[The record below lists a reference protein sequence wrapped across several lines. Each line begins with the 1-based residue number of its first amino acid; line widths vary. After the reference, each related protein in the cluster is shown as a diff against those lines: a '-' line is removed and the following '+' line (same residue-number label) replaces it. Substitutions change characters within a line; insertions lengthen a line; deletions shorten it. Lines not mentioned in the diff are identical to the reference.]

1 MRPTEVEEYR
11 QRARTNGVRPL
22 TLVSLALLATGP
34 VHQPPAPV
42 VTGIEYQLVFNRT
55 TAAARSLGV
64 SMRFQA
70 SAAGPVELSLP
81 AWTPGAYEISNYAR
95 RVSSLTA
102 VQGAAALRWD
112 KTDFDT
118 WRVHV
123 SAPGPVTVAFI
134 FSADTLDNA
143 MAWSRADFA
152 FVNGTNV
159 LLYPEGAGLDFPAT
173 LSVETEAGW
182 DVATGL
188 TSTGPRR
195 YTEANFHDLVDMPL
209 FIGRFDVDSALIG
222 GVMNRIASYPAGAL
236 AGAARV
242 LLWKQL
248 STMVPAMAKVF
259 GETPWPNYTTLLV
272 FDSAF
277 GGGSALEHQNSH
289 LGIYSPDFIGT
300 PVLASITAHEIF
312 HGWNVK
318 RLRPS
323 EMVPYRYDRP
333 QPSPLLWVREGI
345 TDYYAD
351 LALVRGGVI
360 DSALFLNVT
369 QGKID
374 EVTATPPVALEDA
387 SLSTWIQPTD
397 GTGTIYYAKGSLA
410 GLLLDIMIR
419 DASDNRASLD
429 EVMRTLYRAT
439 VPAGRGFTTDEWW
452 AAVNALAGRD
462 LASAF
467 APRYIDGRES
477 FPWARVAPLAGIRYI
492 ADSVSEP
499 RLGVGTTTVEGREIV
514 TNVTPG
520 GPAAL
525 AGVLPG
531 DELIRI
537 GDLKFDPNFGPA
549 FRARYR
555 ARSGS
560 TVPLIVRRADAEISL
575 TLVIRA
581 ELRVDGRLEFD
592 RRPSLKAARIRHA
605 ILSGTT
611 DRQ

>member
-1 MRPTEVEEYR
+1 MR
-11 QRARTNGVRPL
+11 L
-22 TLVSLALLATGP
+22 TLASLGLLATGP
-34 VHQPPAPV
+34 IPPSPAPV
-42 VTGIEYQLVFNRT
+42 VAGIEYQLVFNKT
-55 TAAARSLGV
+55 TAATRSLGV

-95 RVSSLTA
+95 RVSSF
-102 VQGAAALRWD
+102 AAAAGTTALRWD

-118 WRVHV
+118 WRVQV
-123 SAPGPVTVAFI
+123 SAPGPVTVSFN

-173 LSVETEAGW
+173 LSVETETAW
-182 DVATGL
+182 NVATGL

-195 YTEANFHDLVDMPL
+195 YAAANFHDLVDMPL
-209 FIGRFDVDSALIG
+209 FIGRFDVDSAVIG

-236 AGAARV
+236 AGGSRA
-242 LLWKQL
+242 LLWNQL
-248 STMVPAMAKVF
+248 GTMVPAMTKVF

-323 EMVPYRYDRP
+323 ELVPYRYDRP
-333 QPSPLLWVREGI
+333 QPTPLLWVSEGI

-351 LALVRGGVI
+351 LALVRGGII
-360 DSALFLNVT
+360 DSMVFLNVT
-369 QGKID
+369 QGKIE
-374 EVTATPPVALEDA
+374 EVAAVPPIALEDA

-397 GTGTIYYAKGSLA
+397 GTGTIYYPKGSLA

-429 EVMRTLYRAT
+429 EVMRTLYRST

-452 AAVNALAGRD
+452 STVNTLAGRD
-462 LASAF
+462 LASTF
-467 APRYIDGRES
+467 APRYIDGREP
-477 FPWARVAPLAGIRYI
+477 FPWSRVAPLAGMRYVV
-492 ADSVSEP
+492 DSVSEP
-499 RLGVGTTTVEGREIV
+499 RLGVGTTTVDGREIV

-520 GPAAL
+520 GAAAL

-531 DELIRI
+531 DELVSI
-537 GDLKFDPNFGPA
+537 GDLKVDPNFGPA

-555 ARSGS
+555 ARIGAA
-560 TVPLIVRRADAEISL
+560 VPLTVRRADAEISL
-575 TLVIRA
+575 TLVVRA
-581 ELRVDGRLEFD
+581 EVQVRGRLEFD

-611 DRQ
+611 ERP

>member
-1 MRPTEVEEYR
+1 MR
-11 QRARTNGVRPL
+11 L
-22 TLVSLALLATGP
+22 TLATLGLLATGTI
-34 VHQPPAPV
+34 PPSPAIA
-42 VTGIEYQLVFNRT
+42 GIEYQLVFNRA
-55 TAAARSLGV
+55 TAATRTIGV
-64 SMRFQA
+64 TMRFQA
-70 SAAGPVELSLP
+70 SSAGPVELSLP
-81 AWTPGAYEISNYAR
+81 AWTPGSYEITNYAR
-95 RVSSLTA
+95 RVSSFGA
-102 VQGAAALRWD
+102 VQAATPLRWD

-118 WRVHV
+118 WRVQV
-123 SAPGPVTVAFI
+123 AAPGPVTVAFT
-134 FSADTLDNA
+134 FTADTLDNA

-159 LLYPEGAGLDFPAT
+159 LLYPEGAGFDFPAT
-173 LSVETEAGW
+173 LSVETETGW
-182 DVATGL
+182 GVATGL
-188 TSTGPRR
+188 TSAGPRR
-195 YTEANFHDLVDMPL
+195 YTAANFHDLVDMPL
-209 FIGRFDVDSALIG
+209 FIGRFDIDSVAIG
-222 GVMNRIASYPAGAL
+222 GVMNRIASYPSGTL
-236 AGAARV
+236 AGASRA

-248 STMVPAMAKVF
+248 GTMVPAMAKVF

-289 LGIYSPDFIGT
+289 LGIYTPEFVGT
-300 PVLASITAHEIF
+300 PILASITAHEIF

-318 RLRPS
+318 RLRPA

-333 QPSPLLWVREGI
+333 QPTPLLWVSEGI

-360 DSALFLNVT
+360 DSTMFLNVT
-369 QGKID
+369 QGKIE
-374 EVTATPPVALEDA
+374 EVAAAPPIALEDA

-397 GTGTIYYAKGSLA
+397 GTATIYYPKGSLA

-429 EVMRTLYRAT
+429 EVMRTLYRST

-452 AAVNALAGRD
+452 STVNTLAGRD
-462 LASAF
+462 LASGFGA
-467 APRYIDGRES
+467 RYIDGREP
-477 FPWARVAPLAGIRYI
+477 FPWSRIAPLAGLRYVV
-492 ADSVSEP
+492 DSVSEP

-520 GPAAL
+520 AAAAL
-525 AGVLPG
+525 AGLLPG
-531 DELIRI
+531 DQLVSI
-537 GDLKFDPNFGPA
+537 GDLKVDPNFGPA
-549 FRARYR
+549 FRTRYR
-555 ARSGS
+555 SRIGA
-560 TVPLIVRRADAEISL
+560 TVPLVVRRADAEISL
-575 TLVIRA
+575 SLVVRA

-611 DRQ
+611 DRS